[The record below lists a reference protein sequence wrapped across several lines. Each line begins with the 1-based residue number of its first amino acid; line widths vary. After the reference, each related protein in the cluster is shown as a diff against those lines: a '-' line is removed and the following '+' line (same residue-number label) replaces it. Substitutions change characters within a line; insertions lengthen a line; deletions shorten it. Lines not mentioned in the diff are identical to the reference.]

1 MNLTRILI
9 ADDDVY
15 FCKLVSDLLT
25 KEGYDTI
32 VAYTPDECRTILQTS
47 KVHILM
53 LDMCYPVLSEGFELL
68 EEVHEKYP
76 GIVVLMISGEG
87 NISDAVKAVKNGA
100 SDFIEKPISSEHLL
114 LKIRGFRTR
123 FELERKIV
131 DLSRTAIGMIGD
143 SPQLQKVYSDI
154 IRAAQFD
161 CPVLITGET
170 GVGKELAAHAIHRLS
185 KLRDKNIVN
194 INCSAIPKDLFE
206 AELFGYEQGAFT
218 GAQTA
223 HKGYFEFANNS
234 TVFLDE
240 ISELPV
246 EAQVKLL
253 RVIAEG
259 EIQKIGG
266 RVQKVY
272 IRLISATNTGLDAM
286 ITAGKFREDL
296 YYRLSTIIIDIPPL
310 RQRRDDIIP
319 LATHF
324 IIDFCNRNKLQ
335 PKSLTPQA
343 LAWLLEQE
351 WKGNVRELRNVIE
364 RALVFSHNDHLT
376 VADFMHDPSYT
387 QDTDLSLRN
396 ALQNF
401 EKTYIE
407 NHLIANEMSVSRTAE
422 VLNIDKSNLSKK
434 LKALGIRHGDDRD

>member
-1 MNLTRILI
+1 MSLTRILI

-15 FCKLVSDLLT
+15 FCKLVSNLLI
-25 KEGYDTI
+25 KEGYDTV
-32 VAYTPDECRTILQTS
+32 VAYSPEECRSILLTS
-47 KVHILM
+47 KINILM
-53 LDMCYPVLSEGFELL
+53 LDMCFPVLSEGFELL
-68 EEVHEKYP
+68 EEVHENYP

-87 NISDAVKAVKNGA
+87 NITDAVNAVKNGA

-131 DLSRTAIGMIGD
+131 ELSKTAIGMIGV
-143 SPQLQKVYSDI
+143 SPEIQRVFSDI
-154 IRAAQFD
+154 IRASQFD

-170 GVGKELAAHAIHRLS
+170 GVGKELAANAIHRLS

-206 AELFGYEQGAFT
+206 AELFGYEQGSFT
-218 GAQTA
+218 GALKA
-223 HKGYFEFANNS
+223 HKGYFEFADNS

-240 ISELPV
+240 VSELPL
-246 EAQVKLL
+246 EAQAKLL

-272 IRLISATNTGLDAM
+272 TRLISATNKSLDTL
-286 ITAGKFREDL
+286 INSGEFREDL

-319 LATHF
+319 LAINFVTS
-324 IIDFCNRNKLQ
+324 FCNRNKIQ
-335 PKSLTPQA
+335 PKTLTPQA

-364 RALVFSHNDHLT
+364 RALVFAKNDHLS
-376 VADFMHDPSYT
+376 VADFMHDPKQT
-387 QDTDLSLRN
+387 QDTDQSLRT
-396 ALQNF
+396 AIQNF

-407 NHLIANEMSVSRTAE
+407 NHLIANNMNLSQTAL

-434 LKALGIRHGDDRD
+434 LKALGISLGEERE